1 MTPVIVL
8 IACLA
13 GAVLAL
19 LFKLGS
25 FERKFSITSLSLFLA
40 LAPGWTFIWLLGRA
54 PQVIATGVGGSQ
66 LEWSFAWLPSLGLNL
81 SFYLDG
87 LSLLFGLLISGI
99 GVLILVYTGYY
110 FKGDASAWRFLAY
123 LLLFM
128 AAMLG
133 LVLAGDTITLFIFWE
148 ATSITSF
155 LLVAYKYK
163 DESARQ
169 GAFRALLIT
178 GGGGIALLAGL
189 LLVQSIAGSS
199 QWRVILNSG
208 ALIRGN
214 DLYPLALALI
224 AFGAFTK
231 SAQAPAHIWLPG
243 ALSAPTPASAFLHSA
258 TMVKAG
264 IYLLARFNPAL
275 GNTDLWF
282 WMLSLVGMLTMLTGA
297 YLGLKQN
304 DLKALLA
311 YSTISQ
317 LGVMV
322 MLIGQDT
329 EIAFKALV
337 VGILAHAL
345 YKSALFMVAG
355 IIDHETGTRD
365 LRQLGGIWR
374 AMPASFSIAL
384 VGALSMAGLPPLFGF
399 LAKETLLATVTHPS
413 VPIVWDWIFTL
424 AVVTAGALLLA
435 QSGLLVA
442 GAFLGKRPE
451 GLSAHEAPAPMW
463 LAPAVPAVASLLIS
477 ALPEPAS
484 IAGLLASAAASAF
497 GAKVKVSLAL
507 WTGLTVPLLLSI
519 VAVSL
524 GSLIFYFR
532 NRVRNRLM
540 SILPDFTF
548 NRAYQGLLSG
558 VDRAAYLVTRTQHGR
573 LRSYLSV
580 MISALGLLLL
590 FLGRIPV
597 VAPFIQAPRLDLSGE
612 LAVLRLFSLLL
623 AVAAALATIL
633 LHRDLFAILAL
644 SASGL
649 SIAMLLILEPAP
661 DVAMVQI
668 IVDLLLVVIL
678 VLALTRIPR
687 EQRDRARYYTFR
699 QGGLS
704 LARDIILAAG
714 AGIVMTAVTYQA
726 LTSRPRQSIL
736 TPYYFENALPL
747 TGAKDVVGAIVA
759 DFRGFDTMIEISV
772 FAMAGI
778 GVYTLLRYASRKAGD
793 RDERSPAPAG
803 QALKSLGIG
812 GLNTS
817 PFIRSVASA
826 VLPLALVISATHLL
840 LGHMQPGDGFTA
852 GVIASLA
859 VAFWYVIFGY
869 DVTRQRLRWFKSPY
883 LTGAGL
889 LLALLNASVPL
900 LLAQPIFSPLDYGAM
915 LGISL
920 PAGMK
925 LTSALVFEL
934 AIAISVVGGV
944 SAILDALGHPKD
956 DDVDAIRHLQEI
968 PPGE

>member
-1 MTPVIVL
+1 MMPI
-8 IACLA
+8 LA
-13 GAVLAL
+13 LVVCIFGALLAWIYKLGGLERRISLTAFSWVLA
-19 LFKLGS
+19 F
-25 FERKFSITSLSLFLA
+25 
-40 LAPGWTFIWLLGRA
+40 APGSVFIWLISALPEVTSLGTGSPV
-54 PQVIATGVGGSQ
+54 PQ
-66 LEWSFAWLPSLGLNL
+66 WSYPWLPSVGLNL

-99 GVLILVYTGYY
+99 GVLILIYAGYY
-110 FKGDASAWRFLAY
+110 FKSDATAWRFFAY

-128 AAMLG
+128 SAMLG

-189 LLVQSIAGSS
+189 LLLQLVTGSS
-199 QWRVILNSG
+199 QWSVILNSG
-208 ALIRGN
+208 DLMRGN
-214 DLYPLALALI
+214 ELYPLVLALI

-243 ALSAPTPASAFLHSA
+243 AMSAPTPASAFLHSA

-264 IYLLARFNPAL
+264 IYLLARLNPTL

-282 WMLSLVGMLTMLTGA
+282 WVMSLAGMLTMLTGA
-297 YLGLKQN
+297 YLGLKQT
-304 DLKALLA
+304 DLKGLLA

-365 LRQLGGIWR
+365 LRRLGGLWR
-374 AMPASFSIAL
+374 AMPASFSVAVI
-384 VGALSMAGLPPLFGF
+384 GALSMAGLPPLFGF

-413 VPIVWDWIFTL
+413 VPLVWDWIFTV
-424 AVVTAGALLLA
+424 AVVVSGALLLA

-442 GAFLGKRPE
+442 GTFLGKRPSD
-451 GLSAHEAPAPMW
+451 LSANEAPAPMW

-484 IAGLLASAAASAF
+484 IAGLLASAAASSF

-507 WTGLTVPLLLSI
+507 WTGLTIPLLLSI
-519 VAVSL
+519 IAISL
-524 GSLIFYFR
+524 GSIIFIFR
-532 NRVRNRLM
+532 HRVRGWQI
-540 SILPDFTF
+540 SVLPEFTF
-548 NRAYQGLLSG
+548 NKAYQGLLSG
-558 VDRAAYLVTRTQHGR
+558 IDRAAYLVTRTQHGR
-573 LRSYLSV
+573 LRIYLAV
-580 MISALGLLLL
+580 MISSLGLLLL

-597 VAPFIQAPRLDLSGE
+597 TAQFIQAPRLDLGGE

-623 AVAAALATIL
+623 AVTAALATIL

-687 EQRDRARYYTFR
+687 EQRNRARYYTFR
-699 QGGLS
+699 QGWLG
-704 LARDIILAAG
+704 LARDIILSVG
-714 AGIVMTAVTYQA
+714 GGIVMTAVTYQA
-726 LTSRPRQSIL
+726 LTSRPRTSVVS
-736 TPYYFENALPL
+736 PYYFDNSLAL

-759 DFRGFDTMIEISV
+759 DFRGFDTMVEISV

-778 GVYTLLRYASRKAGD
+778 GAYTLLRYASRKAGD
-793 RDERSPAPAG
+793 RDERSPAPEG
-803 QALKSLGIG
+803 QSLIPLGIG
-812 GLNTS
+812 GMNTS
-817 PFIRSVASA
+817 PFIRSIASA

-840 LGHMQPGDGFTA
+840 FGHFQPGDGFTA

-869 DVTRQRLRWFKSPY
+869 DLTRQRLRWFKSPY
-883 LTGAGL
+883 LIGTGL
-889 LLALLNASVPL
+889 LLALLNASLPL
-900 LLAQPIFSPLDYGAM
+900 LLAQPFLSPLDYGAL
-915 LGISL
+915 LGVSL

-925 LTSALVFEL
+925 LTTALVFEL
-934 AIAISVVGGV
+934 AIALSVVGGV
-944 SAILDALGHPKD
+944 IAILDALGHPKD
-956 DDVDAIRHLQEI
+956 DEVDAIRHLKDI
-968 PPGE
+968 PSGE